1 MFLELV
7 GGCDDK
13 ADVWYVRHTASVSVA
28 KRGENGFI
36 VRMNEC
42 WLNEGV

>member
-7 GGCDDK
+7 GGCDDDK

-36 VRMNEC
+36 MNE
-42 WLNEGV
+42 